1 MNPTQHQKLEVLAAQ
16 FNKRNEHINFPL
28 RLLYFSPGTCV
39 DLLAKN
45 PTLLRAI
52 DLSQRMSGDK
62 DDQINDAAG
71 RPIVPQLTDRMDND
85 EWNWR
90 ISLMQRHA
98 NGGYLDGVSR
108 LLSGRDSKKG
118 FWSLVNIDA
127 QPSDMPFLDDPL
139 SERRPKDDVENLFPN
154 MTPTQAGIVSV
165 IAPRVTLGTESTANY
180 TSVPRPEW
188 TGYVADDEAGFTE
201 AANFVK
207 APKGGE
213 AVPRKAATAQMFYE
227 FVVAKRKSDPTRAEK
242 AEKLLLAYVLR
253 KGITDGETKMLQFR
267 EVVGKH
273 NSTLKERTGIIVP
286 FRELLDA
293 LIDGKTVKF
302 GYTRNEKTDAV
313 TGIVINVLKKKAAKA
328 GN

>member
-1 MNPTQHQKLEVLAAQ
+1 MSNPTLKLDELAAQ
-16 FNKRNEHINFPL
+16 FNKRNEHIGFPM

-45 PTLLRAI
+45 PSLLRQI
-52 DLSQRMSGDK
+52 GVSQQMSGDK

-71 RPIVPQLTDRMDND
+71 RPIVPQLTVRMDD
-85 EWNWR
+85 GGWNWR
-90 ISLMQRHA
+90 ISMMHRHS

-127 QPSDMPFLDDPL
+127 RESDMVFFDDPL
-139 SERRPKDDVENLFPN
+139 SERKPKDDVINLFPE
-154 MTPTQAGIVSV
+154 MTPSQAGIVSV
-165 IAPRVTLGTESTANY
+165 IAPRVTLGADSTDNY

-188 TGYVADDEAGFTE
+188 TENVEADPEGYTE
-201 AANFVK
+201 AADFVK

-227 FVVAKRKSDPTRAEK
+227 FVVSKRASDPTRATK
-242 AEKLLLAYVLR
+242 AEKLLTAYVLR
-253 KGITDGETKMLQFR
+253 KGISDGETKMLQFR
-267 EVVGKH
+267 EVVGKY

-293 LIDGKTVKF
+293 LIDGKKVKF
-302 GYTRNEKTDAV
+302 GYTRNPKTDAV
-313 TGIVINVLKKKAAKA
+313 TGIIVNVLKTKSAKA
-328 GN
+328 GS